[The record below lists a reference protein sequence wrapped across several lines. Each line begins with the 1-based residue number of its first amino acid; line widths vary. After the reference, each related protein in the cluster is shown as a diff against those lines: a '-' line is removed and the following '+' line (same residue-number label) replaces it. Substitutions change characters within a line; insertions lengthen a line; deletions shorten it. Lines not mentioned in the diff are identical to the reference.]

1 MNHHFPIE
9 EVRHHFPA
17 LNRKDDGKPIIYFDA
32 PGGTQM
38 ADYAIENMYH
48 YLRNGV
54 ANLHGTFQ
62 SSIDT
67 DNLLAEARQAAADL
81 LGCNDNEVAFGA
93 NMTTMAFSI
102 SRALVNYINEGDEIV
117 VTELDHHANVDPWL
131 SIAKQQGAVIKF
143 IRLNQE
149 TLTLD
154 LASLDELITSKTRLV
169 AVGMSSNVTG
179 TVTDVK
185 AVIEKAKEHGALVV
199 IDAVHAVPHLKMDMH
214 QLGCDILLCSAY
226 KFFGP
231 HVGIAAIKAALFEK
245 LTFHKLQPAPGSI
258 PYKLETG
265 TQNHEGIAGI
275 LGAIQFIRE
284 LGQGKNSREQI
295 LSGME
300 RIDEYEKLLSADLES
315 FLLSQP
321 DFRLYRPTSGQKTS
335 TFSFTIKNHDSREVT
350 KWLAQYYNLCVADG
364 DFYAANLADI
374 LSVRPYGGWI
384 RVGLTPYNT
393 LEEIETLK
401 EALQAYIKQT
411 SKIPL

>member
-17 LNRKDDGKPIIYFDA
+17 LNRKDNGKPIIYFDA

-67 DNLLAEARQAAADL
+67 DNLLAEARQAVADL
-81 LGCNDNEVAFGA
+81 LGCDDNEVAFGA
-93 NMTTMAFSI
+93 NMTTLAFSI
-102 SRALVNYINEGDEIV
+102 SR
-117 VTELDHHANVDPWL
+117 
-131 SIAKQQGAVIKF
+131 
-143 IRLNQE
+143 
-149 TLTLD
+149 

-231 HVGIAAIKAALFEK
+231 HVGIAAIKASLFEK

-300 RIDEYEKLLSADLES
+300 RIDEYEKLLSDDLES

-374 LSVRPYGGWI
+374 LGVRQYGGWI

-411 SKIPL
+411 AKIPL